1 MKTVL
6 VLAMCIFGFLTV
18 THAEETIA
26 EKATVTA
33 KDAKRAV
40 KKGYNN
46 AKEAMCGKLTGD
58 SKVECL
64 AKEAK
69 NHVTEGAD
77 AVKDKASEV
86 KNAVDSDK
94 K

>member
-1 MKTVL
+1 MKSVL
-6 VLAMCIFGFLTV
+6 VLAMCILGFSTATL
-18 THAEETIA
+18 AEETIT
-26 EKATVTA
+26 EKAAVTA
-33 KDAKRAV
+33 NDAKRAV
-40 KKGYNN
+40 KKGVNRT
-46 AKEAMCGKLTGD
+46 KEAVCGKLTGD

-69 NHVTEGAD
+69 NHVTEGVD

-86 KNAVDSDK
+86 KNSVDTDK

>member
-6 VLAMCIFGFLTV
+6 VLAMCLFGFLTV

-40 KKGYNN
+40 KKGYNRT
-46 AKEAMCGKLTGD
+46 KEAMCGKMTGD
-58 SKVECL
+58 SKMECM

-69 NHVTEGAD
+69 HHVTEGTD

>member
-1 MKTVL
+1 MKTIL
-6 VLAMCIFGFLTV
+6 ILAMCILGFSTA
-18 THAEETIA
+18 TYAEETIA

-33 KDAKRAV
+33 KDATRAV
-40 KKGYNN
+40 KKGVNRT
-46 AKEAMCGKLTGD
+46 KEAMCGKMTGD

-69 NHVTEGAD
+69 HHVTEGTD

>member
-6 VLAMCIFGFLTV
+6 VLAMCILGFSTV
-18 THAEETIA
+18 TLAEETIV

-40 KKGYNN
+40 KKGVNRT
-46 AKEAMCGKLTGD
+46 KEAMCGKMTGD

-64 AKEAK
+64 AKHAK
-69 NHVTEGAD
+69 HNVTEGAD